1 MTHKAKNL
9 RNISLERI
17 GLILPTSLGGVIQAM
32 PLLPVFKERFSLA
45 KVTVIVSSEQADLFD
60 NHSMISQSIVYNRR
74 ALFHEWRGLIRSLRK
89 QQFDAV
95 FDLHGLLRTGVMS
108 LITKAPIRVGMETA
122 REGAHLA
129 YTHIMPDSGPL
140 VPEYQRPWRIAEALG
155 RGDLRR
161 SSAIELD
168 LPSQDWANA
177 QLQRLNS
184 VVLAVAPGA
193 GWTTKRW
200 PVEKFAVAACKA
212 MRQYGCSVVV
222 LGSEQERQ
230 LGTQFTD
237 LMKKFIPSRPVL
249 NLAGKTNLMQL
260 AALLSKVDC
269 LLTNDSGPMHMAAS
283 FGTPVVA
290 VFTCTSSAISGPP
303 GSQHELVSSC
313 VGCYGSYKKK
323 CPKRGPR
330 HMACMDELTPQEVCD
345 PLFRVISR
353 RIRYRRVA

>member
-1 MTHKAKNL
+1 MSDANNNL
-9 RNISLERI
+9 RNINLKRI
-17 GLILPTSLGGVIQAM
+17 GLIVPTSLGGVVQSM
-32 PLLPVFKERFSLA
+32 PLLPVFRERFPLA
-45 KVTVIVSSEQADLFD
+45 NVSVIVSSEQADLFD
-60 NHSMISQSIVYNRR
+60 NHTLLNQSIVYDRR
-74 ALFHEWRGLIRSLRK
+74 ALLQEWRKLIRTLR
-89 QQFDAV
+89 QQRFDGV

-108 LITKAPIRVGMETA
+108 LITKAPIRVGIETA

-161 SSAIELD
+161 SSAIEVD
-168 LPSQDWANA
+168 LSSQDWANA
-177 QLQRLNS
+177 QLSRLNS
-184 VVLAVAPGA
+184 IVLAVQPGA

-212 MRQYGCSVVV
+212 MRQYGCSVIV
-222 LGSEQERQ
+222 LGSEKERQ
-230 LGTQFTD
+230 LGIQFTD
-237 LMKKFIPSRPVL
+237 LMKKFIPSRPIL

-260 AALLSKVDC
+260 SALLSKVDC
-269 LLTNDSGPMHMAAS
+269 LLTNDSGPMHVAAS

-290 VFTCTSSAISGPP
+290 VFTCTSAAISGPP
-303 GSQHELVSSC
+303 GTQHELVSSC
-313 VGCYGSYKKK
+313 VGCHASYKKK
-323 CPKRGPR
+323 CHKRGPR

-353 RIRYRRVA
+353 RIRYRRAA